1 MEADS
6 ERQKTLDVDCYTKCA
21 MSRELRGR
29 HRMRSG
35 KAYAACCVLI
45 AVSIATSAGAGART
59 GVNAPS
65 ETAVDLVRSA
75 VTNEVA
81 AAKASSI
88 KHMFRDR
95 KETPRGSQTRIY
107 VETGQA
113 MAGMLVANNDQ
124 PLAPEQKKAESERLA
139 ALISNPERLRQ
150 KQAREKEDEE
160 RTLSIMKA
168 LPDAFR
174 FEYAETSAGE
184 SDANTRDQLVRL
196 NFVPNPDYDP
206 PSRVEQVL
214 TGMRGYV
221 LINTKCMR
229 LAKIDGTLFKDVT
242 FGWGFFG
249 RLDKGGHFL
258 VQQGDVG
265 EGDWDIMRMS
275 LSFTGKILLFKTLN
289 IASDEVFSDFRQ
301 VPGNLTFAQGVE
313 MLKSEQEKLAHNIS
327 AEEPGVKK
335 NSR

>member
-1 MEADS
+1 
-6 ERQKTLDVDCYTKCA
+6 
-21 MSRELRGR
+21 
-29 HRMRSG
+29 MRSG
-35 KAYAACCVLI
+35 RAWVGLCVLI
-45 AVSIATSAGAGART
+45 AATIVASASASAKAGENVT
-59 GVNAPS
+59 S
-65 ETAVDLVRSA
+65 ESAADLVRSVVA
-75 VTNEVA
+75 NEVA
-81 AAKASSI
+81 IARAPAV

-113 MAGMLVANNDQ
+113 MAGMLVAYNDQ
-124 PLAPEQKKAESERLA
+124 PLAPEQKRAESERLA

-160 RTLSIMKA
+160 RTLSIIKA

-184 SDANTRDQLVRL
+184 SDARTGDELVRL
-196 NFVPNPDYDP
+196 NFVPNPEYNP
-206 PSRVEQVL
+206 PSHVEQVL

-221 LINTKCMR
+221 LIDTKYRR
-229 LAKIDGTLFKDVT
+229 LAKIDGTLFKEVT
-242 FGWGFFG
+242 FGWGFIG
-249 RLDKGGHFL
+249 HLDKGGHFL

-265 EGDWDIMRMS
+265 EGDWGIMRMS
-275 LSFTGKILLFKTLN
+275 LNFTGKILLFKTLS
-289 IASDEVFSDFRQ
+289 ISSDEVFSDFRQ

-313 MLKSEQEKLAHNIS
+313 MLKSEQEKLAHNVG
-327 AEEPGVKK
+327 EEPAMKK